1 MKKPYKN
8 KLLSAL
14 QFFSVYELNRF
25 RKFITSPYFNEQE
38 VLVQLF
44 DLYKNYLKKSQT
56 KTLSKEKVWQTLC
69 GTQTYNDIK
78 FRRYHSDLLQLAE
91 DFLTQQHYEKSR
103 FYRINFLFQAVN
115 EQKISVLYQTAL
127 EQVRRW
133 QTDSVH
139 RDNRHFL
146 EQFEL
151 ESHINTMMEHTVARS
166 GEHNIAAVMKYLDAF
181 YLGSKLKLYCT
192 LLNFKNVIKTDYEP
206 LFLSHI
212 ISHLQQNE
220 YTDAPMITAYY
231 QVLQM
236 LQEPAHEEYYRRLKT
251 QMGHYATMLPAEEI
265 RELYVFLQN
274 YCIRQCNSGNTSF
287 LSELFELYQ
296 IVLRERFIFSNDKLS
311 ASSYKNIVTLALR
324 LNELDWV
331 EHFIENYQDD
341 LYEAERRNA
350 YTFNRARLYYARQQY
365 EAVIQMLAEVEYEDV
380 YYMLDTKILLLK
392 TYYDLDEDEALYSLI
407 ESFKVLL
414 QRKKILSDFNRG
426 VYLNFLKYLKKLR
439 EADPRNKKN
448 LSALQQEIE
457 KSKNI
462 ADVTWLLKKLNV
474 LIS

>member
-1 MKKPYKN
+1 M
-8 KLLSAL
+8 
-14 QFFSVYELNRF
+14 
-25 RKFITSPYFNEQE
+25 
-38 VLVQLF
+38 
-44 DLYKNYLKKSQT
+44 
-56 KTLSKEKVWQTLC
+56 
-69 GTQTYNDIK
+69 
-78 FRRYHSDLLQLAE
+78 
-91 DFLTQQHYEKSR
+91 
-103 FYRINFLFQAVN
+103 
-115 EQKISVLYQTAL
+115 
-127 EQVRRW
+127 
-133 QTDSVH
+133 
-139 RDNRHFL
+139 
-146 EQFEL
+146 
-151 ESHINTMMEHTVARS
+151 
-166 GEHNIAAVMKYLDAF
+166 
-181 YLGSKLKLYCT
+181 YCT

-220 YTDAPMITAYY
+220 YPDAPMITAYY

-236 LQEPAHEEYYRRLKT
+236 LQEPAHEEHYRRLKT

-439 EADPRNKKN
+439 EADPRNKKS
-448 LSALQQEIE
+448 LSVLQQEIE